1 MKHDTRQVVVL
12 LVVCAGLETN
22 MYNQFKPYI
31 FKDLD
36 KQSET
41 YNQWS
46 IRWSETMSIDG
57 YPTYEDALSDLYIKV
72 TNKAIQ
78 EGIV

>member
-1 MKHDTRQVVVL
+1 M
-12 LVVCAGLETN
+12 
-22 MYNQFKPYI
+22 FKPYI

-57 YPTYEDALSDLYIKV
+57 YPTYEDALSDFYIKV
-72 TNKAIQ
+72 TNKEIN
-78 EGIV
+78 EGKV

>member
-1 MKHDTRQVVVL
+1 MKHDTRLVVVIP
-12 LVVCAGLETN
+12 VVYGGLETN
-22 MYNQFKPYI
+22 MFKPYI

>member
-1 MKHDTRQVVVL
+1 MGL
-12 LVVCAGLETN
+12 LVVYAGLGTN
-22 MYNQFKPYI
+22 MFKPYI

-72 TNKAIQ
+72 TNKAIR
-78 EGIV
+78 EDVV

>member
-1 MKHDTRQVVVL
+1 MKHDTRLVVVL

-22 MYNQFKPYI
+22 MFKPYI